1 MTEEGKYKKAV
12 CFGLAGLFIA
22 ATVYAVPT
30 VIIGRFSTGDL
41 SGWTKKSFKGETQ
54 YGLKQEDGGLILLA
68 DSRGTAS
75 GLVKEQA
82 VDLKLTPILHWR
94 WKMIQLP
101 GSRDERTRQG
111 DDYAARVYV
120 IKRGGLAFWRTK
132 AINYVWSANQTKGA
146 VWENAFAGKNAM
158 MIAVRGKN
166 DSTGVWFEESI
177 DVPEDFKRLYGEEIS
192 TLDAVA
198 IMTDTDNAGGHA
210 IAEYG
215 DIYFTAN

>member
-30 VIIGRFSTGDL
+30 VIIGRFSAGDL
-41 SGWTKKSFKGETQ
+41 SGWTTKSFKGETQ